1 MTGSA
6 VVQLIGLVPLLLL
19 VAIVVLKSRQLDRD
33 ERRDPIRTE
42 LRLLPGQSSQEKL
55 DQMFEQRMDSLV
67 YVLAAGLL
75 TALFISSRRIDMTA
89 HTWDWLDSLSLLAA
103 VGCALYFGRRITRI
117 MPLQR
122 RYRQGI
128 RAEQATAQ
136 EIAASLAGDNRIIHD
151 LQAGEFNIDH
161 VVITPAGVFAVETKS
176 RLKPPAGNG
185 PPKVRYD
192 GKALDFGAWKETK
205 AVDQA
210 ERQARWLARHLREA
224 TGETFPVTA
233 VLALPGWYVERAA
246 PITSNMVQVINP
258 KNAGWL
264 LLPPKKAPLLD
275 SPAIQ
280 RAAFALEKLAQAGA
294 S

>member
-19 VAIVVLKSRQLDRD
+19 VAIVALKSRQLDRD

-55 DQMFEQRMDSLV
+55 DKMFEERMDSLV

-75 TALFISSRRIDMTA
+75 TALFIAARRIDMSA
-89 HTWDWLDSLSLLAA
+89 HAWDWLDSLSLLAA

-122 RYRQGI
+122 KYRQGI

-136 EIAASLAGDNRIIHD
+136 ELAASLAGDNRLIHD
-151 LQAGEFNIDH
+151 VQAGEFNIDH
-161 VVITPAGVFAVETKS
+161 VVVTPAGVFAVETKS

-205 AVDQA
+205 PVVQA
-210 ERQARWLARHLREA
+210 ERQARWLAKYLREA
-224 TGETFPVTA
+224 TGETFPVTP

-258 KNAGWL
+258 KNSGWL
-264 LLPPKKAPLLD
+264 LLPEKKLPRLEPK
-275 SPAIQ
+275 AIQ
-280 RAAFALEKLAQAGA
+280 RAAFALEKLAQARA
-294 S
+294 E